1 MTSALRGLNMDDLKM
16 VCQSN
21 AKVNE
26 SIAGFLTKL
35 AKVKEQ
41 VLDDS

>member
-1 MTSALRGLNMDDLKM
+1 MTSALKNINMDDLKM

-21 AKVNE
+21 MKVNE

-35 AKVKEQ
+35 TAVKEKIIEE
-41 VLDDS
+41 S